1 MLYKVYK
8 IVKMIEVFLYMY
20 ITYKIFYITY
30 RRDFFNAKAIHLA
43 VGIFLNHL
51 EYLSRNYYPSP

>member
-30 RRDFFNAKAIHLA
+30 RRGFFNAKAIHLA

-51 EYLSRNYYPSP
+51 